1 MLQFILGIALG
12 FLSGYLYGSE
22 RARDEA
28 LRRLANAQEPV
39 LRATDHV
46 SEAIASAPIPDT
58 VKQTAGRATAGIKS
72 ATQQATQRA
81 ADVPDAAQRAATE
94 AADRLSE
101 PLSQI
106 DPDSPA
112 TLPS

>member
-1 MLQFILGIALG
+1 MLQFMVGIAFG
-12 FLSGYLYGSE
+12 FLSGYLYGSD

-28 LRRLANAQEPV
+28 RRRLANVQEPV

-58 VKQTAGRATAGIKS
+58 VKQTAGRATAGFKN
-72 ATQQATQRA
+72 ATQQATQRT
-81 ADVPDAAQRAATE
+81 ADLPDAAQRAATE
-94 AADRLSE
+94 AADRLSD

-106 DPDSPA
+106 DPESPA
-112 TLPS
+112 TPPD

>member
-22 RARDEA
+22 RAREEA

-46 SEAIASAPIPDT
+46 SEAIASGPFPDT
-58 VKQTAGRATAGIKS
+58 VKQTAGRATAGFKS
-72 ATQQATQRA
+72 ATQRA
-81 ADVPDAAQRAATE
+81 ADLPDAAQRAATE
-94 AADRLSE
+94 ATDRLSE

-106 DPDSPA
+106 HPESPA
-112 TLPS
+112 TQPG